1 MHTFCE
7 IRLNRSKLTAISSD
21 WRLVSFYFN
30 ASPIFVRSEYK
41 HSDFVNKIRFNTRHN
56 INFCL
61 RFILRRSE
69 YVIFDGNLFR
79 ILYDWNSIW
88 QRDKNMF
95 ISMLFQANAIS
106 FFSPV
111 PCAEWHFTYFTCMLK
126 KVISFDA
133 FECIWRY
140 SHARI
145 WQSVS
150 LTDVVVVVVVGWMN
164 DRQEKKKLKDKN
176 STA

>member
-1 MHTFCE
+1 
-7 IRLNRSKLTAISSD
+7 
-21 WRLVSFYFN
+21 
-30 ASPIFVRSEYK
+30 
-41 HSDFVNKIRFNTRHN
+41 
-56 INFCL
+56 
-61 RFILRRSE
+61 
-69 YVIFDGNLFR
+69 
-79 ILYDWNSIW
+79 
-88 QRDKNMF
+88 
-95 ISMLFQANAIS
+95 
-106 FFSPV
+106 
-111 PCAEWHFTYFTCMLK
+111 MLK

-133 FECIWRY
+133 FALFECILRY